1 MSDSLKI
8 SKIVVDPNLCIGA
21 APCTTIAPDAF
32 QLNAEGKAE
41 VLPNWQRVDAKTLL
55 EAAQSCPVNAI
66 LVYDEAGNQ
75 IYPK

>member
-1 MSDSLKI
+1 MSRKI
-8 SKIVVDPNLCIGA
+8 AKIVVDRGLCIGA

-32 QLNAEGKAE
+32 QLNSEGKAD
-41 VLPNWQRVDAKTLL
+41 VLPNWQVVDAKTLL

>member
-1 MSDSLKI
+1 MPPALKL
-8 SKIVVDPNLCIGA
+8 SKIVADPNLCIGA
-21 APCTTIAPDAF
+21 APCTTIAPAAF
-32 QLNAEGKAE
+32 QLNSEGKAD
-41 VLPNWQRVDAKTLL
+41 VLPNWQVVDAKTLL

>member
-1 MSDSLKI
+1 MSDSPKI

-41 VLPNWQRVDAKTLL
+41 VQANWQNVDGKTLL
-55 EAAQSCPVNAI
+55 EAAQACPVNAI
-66 LVYDEAGNQ
+66 FVYDEAGNQ
-75 IYPK
+75 IHPK

>member
-1 MSDSLKI
+1 MPDALKI

-21 APCTTIAPDAF
+21 AQCTTIAPDAF
-32 QLNAEGKAE
+32 QLNSEGKAD
-41 VLPNWQRVDAKTLL
+41 VLPNWQVVDAKTLL